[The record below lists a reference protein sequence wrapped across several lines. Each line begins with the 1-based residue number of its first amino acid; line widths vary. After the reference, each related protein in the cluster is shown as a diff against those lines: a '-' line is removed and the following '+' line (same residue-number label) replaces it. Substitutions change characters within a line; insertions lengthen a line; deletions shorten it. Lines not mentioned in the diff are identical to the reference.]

1 MNWQTAGETEA
12 TNASDIRFK
21 LALGGHLAHITDG
34 IMHASERRVEADAFG
49 RSNFLET
56 HLLII
61 KHAHDVLLGLWQTAD
76 ERIDFAEVSAEVILT
91 LVDIILQTVCRHP
104 FYFLTAKGVILRLL
118 FSETVNDDIMG
129 DAGEPDIEF
138 AILNIPSFTQGDYH
152 LEKGFLKD
160 VVSDVLIMDIRK
172 DVSEKPVFIS
182 YEQCVE
188 SLVETFHIQFDQ
200 LLIGVAG

>member
-1 MNWQTAGETEA
+1 
-12 TNASDIRFK
+12 
-21 LALGGHLAHITDG
+21 
-34 IMHASERRVEADAFG
+34 
-49 RSNFLET
+49 
-56 HLLII
+56 
-61 KHAHDVLLGLWQTAD
+61 
-76 ERIDFAEVSAEVILT
+76 
-91 LVDIILQTVCRHP
+91 
-104 FYFLTAKGVILRLL
+104 
-118 FSETVNDDIMG
+118 MG

-138 AILNIPSFTQGDYH
+138 AILNIPSFTQGDNH

-160 VVSDVLIMDIRK
+160 VVGDVLVVDIRK